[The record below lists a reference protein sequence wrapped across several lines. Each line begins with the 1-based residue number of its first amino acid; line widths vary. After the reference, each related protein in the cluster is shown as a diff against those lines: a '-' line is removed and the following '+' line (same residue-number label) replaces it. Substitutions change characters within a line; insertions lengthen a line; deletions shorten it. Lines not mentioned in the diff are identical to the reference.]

1 MNKKSVIWKSDS
13 RIKMGFLDN
22 TSITVDAVLTKK
34 GRELLARGQ
43 NEFQITKFAL
53 ADDEVDYEL
62 WNAAHPLGSD
72 YYGIIIENMP
82 IVEAVT
88 DESYSL
94 KYKLLTLPKNT
105 IRIPQI
111 VPNPTSV
118 TLEEGGNQQVIT
130 LTTKNGGNET
140 LGYTV
145 TLINSDAASII
156 GDGNGIANAAD
167 PVGPNEDKRSVTI
180 STNSTFTIQSKVLA
194 DNVDISTRVVV
205 VGNETGGREEIT
217 LTVTNNPD
225 ISVGNTIDGST
236 L

>member
-1 MNKKSVIWKSDS
+1 
-13 RIKMGFLDN
+13 MGYLDN
-22 TSITVDAVLTKK
+22 SSITVDAILTKK
-34 GRELLARGQ
+34 GRELLAKGRDFFVISQ
-43 NEFQITKFAL
+43 FAL

-225 ISVGNTIDGST
+225 ISVGNTIDG
-236 L
+236 

>member
-1 MNKKSVIWKSDS
+1 MQSLLKRRDFFVIS
-13 RIKMGFLDN
+13 
-22 TSITVDAVLTKK
+22 
-34 GRELLARGQ
+34 Q
-43 NEFQITKFAL
+43 FAL

-82 IVEAVT
+82 VVEAVT

-111 VPNPTSV
+111 LPNPTAI
-118 TLEEGGNQQVIT
+118 TLEEGGNNQVVTI
-130 LTTKNGGNET
+130 TTKNGGNET

-145 TLINSDAASII
+145 TLINSDAASIT
-156 GDGNGIANAAD
+156 GDGNGIANNAD

-180 STNSTFTIQSKVLA
+180 STNQTFTITSKVLA
-194 DNVDISTRVVV
+194 DNIDISTRVII
-205 VGNETGGREEIT
+205 VGNETGGREEVT
-217 LTVTNNPD
+217 LSVTNNPD
-225 ISVGNTIDGST
+225 ITVGNTIGGT

>member
-1 MNKKSVIWKSDS
+1 
-13 RIKMGFLDN
+13 MGYLDN
-22 TSITVDAVLTKK
+22 SSITVDAILTKK
-34 GRELLARGQ
+34 GRELLAKGRDFFVISQ
-43 NEFQITKFAL
+43 FAL

-72 YYGIIIENMP
+72 FYGIIIENMP
-82 IVEAVT
+82 VVEAVT

-111 VPNPTSV
+111 IPNPTAI
-118 TLEEGGNQQVIT
+118 TLEEGGNQQVVT
-130 LTTKNGGNET
+130 VTTKNGGNET

-145 TLINSDAASII
+145 TLINSDAASIV
-156 GDGNGIANAAD
+156 GDGNGIANNAD

-180 STNSTFTIQSKVLA
+180 STNSTFTITSKVLA
-194 DNVDISTRVVV
+194 DNVDISTRVIV

-217 LTVTNNPD
+217 LSVTNNPD
-225 ISVGNTIDGST
+225 ITVGNTIDGT

>member
-1 MNKKSVIWKSDS
+1 
-13 RIKMGFLDN
+13 MGYLDN
-22 TSITVDAVLTKK
+22 SSITVDASLTKK
-34 GRELLARGQ
+34 GRELLAKGRDFFVISQ
-43 NEFQITKFAL
+43 FAL

-111 VPNPTSV
+111 VPNPTDI
-118 TLEEGGNQQVIT
+118 TLEEGGNQQVVT

-145 TLINSDAASII
+145 TLINSDAASIV
-156 GDGNGIANAAD
+156 GDGNGIANNAD
-167 PVGPNEDKRSVTI
+167 PVGPNEDKRSITI
-180 STNSTFTIQSKVLA
+180 STNSTFTVTSKVLA

>member
-1 MNKKSVIWKSDS
+1 
-13 RIKMGFLDN
+13 MGYLDN
-22 TSITVDAVLTKK
+22 SSITVDAILTKK
-34 GRELLARGQ
+34 GRELLAKGRDFFVISQ
-43 NEFQITKFAL
+43 FAL

-111 VPNPTSV
+111 VPNPTDV

-145 TLINSDAASII
+145 TLINSDAASIV
-156 GDGNGIANAAD
+156 GDGNGIANNAD
-167 PVGPNEDKRSVTI
+167 PVGPNEDKRSITI
-180 STNSTFTIQSKVLA
+180 STNSTFTITSKVLA
-194 DNVDISTRVVV
+194 DNVDT
-205 VGNETGGREEIT
+205 
-217 LTVTNNPD
+217 
-225 ISVGNTIDGST
+225 
-236 L
+236 

>member
-1 MNKKSVIWKSDS
+1 
-13 RIKMGFLDN
+13 MGYLDN
-22 TSITVDAVLTKK
+22 SSITVDAILTKK
-34 GRELLARGQ
+34 GRELLAKGRDFFVISQ
-43 NEFQITKFAL
+43 FAL

-88 DESYSL
+88 DESYAL

-111 VPNPTSV
+111 IPNPTTV

-145 TLINSDAASII
+145 TLINSDAASIV
-156 GDGNGIANAAD
+156 GDGNGIANNAD
-167 PVGPNEDKRSVTI
+167 PVGPNEDKRSITI
-180 STNSTFTIQSKVLA
+180 STNSTFTITSKVLA

-217 LTVTNNPD
+217 ITVTNNPD
-225 ISVGNTIDGST
+225 ISVGNTIDGGT

>member
-1 MNKKSVIWKSDS
+1 
-13 RIKMGFLDN
+13 MGYLDN
-22 TSITVDAVLTKK
+22 SSITVDAILTKK
-34 GRELLARGQ
+34 GRELLAKGRDFFVISQ
-43 NEFQITKFAL
+43 FAL

-72 YYGIIIENMP
+72 FYGIIIENMP

-88 DESYSL
+88 DESYAL

-140 LGYTV
+140 LGYTI
-145 TLINSDAASII
+145 TLINSDAASIV
-156 GDGNGIANAAD
+156 GDGNGIANNAD
-167 PVGPNEDKRSVTI
+167 PVGPNEDKRSMTI
-180 STNSTFTIQSKVLA
+180 STNSTFTISSKVLA
-194 DNVDISTRVVV
+194 DNVDISTRVLVI
-205 VGNETGGREEIT
+205 GNETGGREEIT

-225 ISVGNTIDGST
+225 ITVGNTIDG
-236 L
+236 LN